1 MLLTDKYTMI
11 TGASKGIGSAV
22 AEVFA
27 QNGSNLFL
35 LSRNIEKLKESKTR
49 LESMYPIRVYI
60 YQLDIRNIEEI
71 KETVN
76 LIKKEKIHLDVLV
89 NNAGIMSDAVLQV
102 IKPETVNDIY
112 ATNVFGAFYLTQMT
126 LPLFLK
132 KRKGSIVNISSII
145 GTHGNI
151 GQSVYGSSKSALIGF
166 TKSISKELAP
176 LNIRVNAIAPGFID
190 TDMIRNVDERFY
202 KKNIESIGM
211 KRIGKPEDVAN
222 AALFL
227 ASDLSEYIT
236 GQVIGVDGGM
246 II

>member
-1 MLLTDKYTMI
+1 MTDKYTMI

>member
-1 MLLTDKYTMI
+1 MLHEKNTII
-11 TGASKGIGSAV
+11 TGASKGIGNAV

-27 QNGSNLFL
+27 RHGSNLYL
-35 LSRNIEKLKESKTR
+35 LSRNIDKLNETKER
-49 LESMYPIRVYI
+49 LESKYKVRVAVYPM
-60 YQLDIRNIEEI
+60 DIRSIAEI
-71 KETVN
+71 KEVVN
-76 LIKKEKIHLDVLV
+76 RIKKEKISIDVLV

-132 KRKGSIVNISSII
+132 KRSGSIINISSII
-145 GTHGNI
+145 GTRGNI

-190 TDMIRNVDERFY
+190 TDMIRNVDDRY
-202 KKNIESIGM
+202 YQKNIESIGM
-211 KRIGKPEDVAN
+211 RRIGKPEDVAN
-222 AALFL
+222 TALFL